1 MSAKAFEALSK
12 SLESEHS
19 PQTAHSQ
26 EKSDNENNEKIVV
39 ARKNLIRFG
48 SLAVLAFVVWLFA
61 TIAWFTMNRE
71 TSAGGMSIKTAGM
84 PFEISVDAPYTT
96 RPDYSPIIESEFGYS
111 TTIHETGGST
121 DAIKWVMTDD
131 TFDSTNPNR
140 GLRPGSKGSFTFNI
154 VPKSVGTYTIYFKPN
169 LTGYYAEF
177 NYSSGTQVINP
188 ESIKTDASDNYIL
201 QTLSERATAKHE
213 EYLELTEAGNTADAN
228 IAQKEE
234 TACTKAET
242 FLNGHI
248 LIFEAYEDGCYSKLR
263 PINQTFSKE
272 FTFTQ
277 AQIDSNAKI
286 PVTIYWIWP
295 NTFGQF
301 LLDEGNT
308 RLHDKAMF
316 DSEQAAISGVTPRQE
331 LINYICAHP
340 NYYFES
346 TNASITSGSTLP
358 AYIEGAMGDSPD
370 NLLSLSNGYNNA
382 DQIIGENIQILLAE
396 MTVGLTEE

>member
-1 MSAKAFEALSK
+1 
-12 SLESEHS
+12 
-19 PQTAHSQ
+19 
-26 EKSDNENNEKIVV
+26 
-39 ARKNLIRFG
+39 
-48 SLAVLAFVVWLFA
+48 
-61 TIAWFTMNRE
+61 
-71 TSAGGMSIKTAGM
+71 
-84 PFEISVDAPYTT
+84 
-96 RPDYSPIIESEFGYS
+96 
-111 TTIHETGGST
+111 
-121 DAIKWVMTDD
+121 MTDD

-177 NYSSGTQVINP
+177 NYSSGTQVIDP

-213 EYLELTEAGNTADAN
+213 EYLALTDAGNTAEAS
-228 IAQKEE
+228 IALKEE
-234 TACTKAET
+234 TACTKAAT
-242 FLNGHI
+242 YLQGHI

-263 PINQTFSKE
+263 PINQSFSRE

-277 AQIDSNAKI
+277 AQVDSNAKI

-301 LLDEGNT
+301 LLDEGNI
-308 RLHDKAMF
+308 RLHDRAMF

-358 AYIEGAMGDSPD
+358 AYITGAMGDSPD